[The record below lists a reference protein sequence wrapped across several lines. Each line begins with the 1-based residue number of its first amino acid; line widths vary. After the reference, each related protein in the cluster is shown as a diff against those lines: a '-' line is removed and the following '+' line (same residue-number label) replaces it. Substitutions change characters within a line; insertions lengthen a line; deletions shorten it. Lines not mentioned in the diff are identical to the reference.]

1 MGDKDFE
8 KGMGAFIKAAF
19 GKGAWGKGKGEGK
32 GKDKGKGKGKDE
44 GKGKGK
50 GKRPSGPELE
60 RTRVTEDLV
69 TGEVESWRGK
79 YGFIVP
85 TIPIE
90 HEKASKKEGKLY
102 VSMSDLT
109 GGLEELTVG
118 ALCQFHVYE
127 DASGCLGAEEVVGS

>member
-1 MGDKDFE
+1 MGGDFGHWVRE
-8 KGMGAFIKAAF
+8 CP
-19 GKGAWGKGKGEGK
+19 
-32 GKDKGKGKGKDE
+32 KGKGKKGK

-50 GKRPSGPELE
+50 GKRKGPSGPELE

-69 TGEVESWRGK
+69 TGEVESWKGK

-90 HEKASKKEGKLY
+90 HEKASKRDGKIY

-127 DASGCLGAEEVVGS
+127 DASGSLGAEEVVGS

>member
-1 MGDKDFE
+1 MG
-8 KGMGAFIKAAF
+8 
-19 GKGAWGKGKGEGK
+19 GEGK
-32 GKDKGKGKGKDE
+32 GGKDKSGKKVKGKGKGK
-44 GKGKGK
+44 KR
-50 GKRPSGPELE
+50 RPSGPELK
-60 RTRVTEDLV
+60 RTRVSEELF
-69 TGEVESWRGK
+69 TGEVESWKGK

-85 TIPIE
+85 TIPLG
-90 HEKASKKEGKLY
+90 HEKASKKDGKLY

>member
-1 MGDKDFE
+1 MGGGFGKA
-8 KGMGAFIKAAF
+8 KGGF
-19 GKGAWGKGKGEGK
+19 GKGGFGCWDKGSWGKADGKGG
-32 GKDKGKGKGKDE
+32 GKDKGKK

-50 GKRPSGPELE
+50 GKRKGPSGPELE
-60 RTRVTEDLV
+60 RTRVTEEVV